1 MQNQSE
7 SEFLTEVGKR
17 LAFFRKQRGLSQEH
31 VALNAGITQC
41 YLSDAER
48 GKRNIS
54 LKVLYSLARVLSVE
68 PIQLLD
74 FRSVYISESL
84 RGDIEINVANIKN
97 EAP

>member
-17 LAFFRKQRGLSQEH
+17 LALFRKQRGLSQEH

-48 GKRNIS
+48 GKRNIT
-54 LKVLYSLARVLSVE
+54 LKVLYRLAMVLNVE
-68 PIQLLD
+68 PIELLD
-74 FRSVYISESL
+74 FASDVNSESTG
-84 RGDIEINVANIKN
+84 RQNDTSVKN
-97 EAP
+97 KAP